1 MSSDSKWQVAPGTE
15 YVFSKVVALGLR
27 YRTMPV
33 DYDKDGLLYEMKV
46 DLRLLAGI
54 LNIRRKCDAASME
67 TTAPAWMNLSS
78 SSSRPLPFSR
88 NPLYQALIALPDH
101 AQRLPGLD
109 SNPTLRKG
117 TYLPVGFTA
126 IARASV

>member
-1 MSSDSKWQVAPGTE
+1 
-15 YVFSKVVALGLR
+15 
-27 YRTMPV
+27 MPV
-33 DYDKDGLLYEMKV
+33 DYDKDGLLYEMKM

-88 NPLYQALIALPDH
+88 NPLYQALIARCLTMRS
-101 AQRLPGLD
+101 ASLGSTATRL
-109 SNPTLRKG
+109 LRKG

>member
-1 MSSDSKWQVAPGTE
+1 VSSDSKWQVAPGTE

-54 LNIRRKCDAASME
+54 LNIRRKCRCRQHGDNRARLDELIVKFISAS
-67 TTAPAWMNLSS
+67 
-78 SSSRPLPFSR
+78 PFFS
-88 NPLYQALIALPDH
+88 
-101 AQRLPGLD
+101 
-109 SNPTLRKG
+109 
-117 TYLPVGFTA
+117 
-126 IARASV
+126 